1 MEVVG
6 EVYIHEIEVLHD
18 SCREC
23 SKILPRACGS
33 MHVSDH
39 VTATYIRVEP
49 SVSCHRGLTL
59 RKLSAGHNLPAEHSG
74 DKNDDGGGEL
84 HINY

>member
-6 EVYIHEIEVLHD
+6 EVYIHEMEVLHD

-39 VTATYIRVEP
+39 VTSSEVEMIATLHLYP
-49 SVSCHRGLTL
+49 YALTHPGW
-59 RKLSAGHNLPAEHSG
+59 KLKLYH
-74 DKNDDGGGEL
+74 
-84 HINY
+84 

>member
-39 VTATYIRVEP
+39 VTELAVRHGYRAHCT
-49 SVSCHRGLTL
+49 TL
-59 RKLSAGHNLPAEHSG
+59 MQDKTREETGGRAISAYA
-74 DKNDDGGGEL
+74 
-84 HINY
+84 